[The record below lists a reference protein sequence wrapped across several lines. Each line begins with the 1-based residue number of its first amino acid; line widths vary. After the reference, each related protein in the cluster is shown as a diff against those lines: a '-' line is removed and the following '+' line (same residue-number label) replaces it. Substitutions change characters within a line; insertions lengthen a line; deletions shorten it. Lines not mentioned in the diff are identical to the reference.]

1 MAEPFL
7 ASQLVQEFCF
17 DLNEKEPLI
26 RIIKKN
32 CTTWT
37 FWQLDKEIKINKR
50 TGRKG
55 GSRYLLIKA
64 ALCCFSNSKW
74 WFQSHFYHSLTC
86 DGEEGT
92 PAVAMAHSAGLKSR
106 YIYIYNGGRLPV
118 TVLPEQACHLLQS
131 LWRLCHSEHTE
142 PSGLASQERG
152 VDAGLWSVA
161 VKRGGG
167 QATNVT

>member
-32 CTTWT
+32 CTTRT
-37 FWQLDKEIKINKR
+37 FWQLDEEIKINKR

-55 GSRYLLIKA
+55 GSLHLLIKA
-64 ALCCFSNSKW
+64 ALCRFSNSKW
-74 WFQSHFYHSLTC
+74 WFQNHFYHSLTC

-106 YIYIYNGGRLPV
+106 YIYIYITVVACQTPSCQNRPV
-118 TVLPEQACHLLQS
+118 ISFSLFGASVILNIQS
-131 LWRLCHSEHTE
+131 LV
-142 PSGLASQERG
+142 G
-152 VDAGLWSVA
+152 
-161 VKRGGG
+161 
-167 QATNVT
+167 